1 MRFPLLF
8 KILRPCPLLPGL
20 LLAAVCL
27 QSCAKVGPYLDRLKQ
42 SLDRETAVEEQ
53 TLVRAVPIPPEEIP
67 PPPAPVPMEPLVN
80 KEARVSILGYHDFSE
95 SVSTNDMILNI
106 TDFRR
111 QMQAIKDS
119 GLPVI
124 SMRQYLDWKQGRKPI
139 PDQCVMITIDDGW
152 KATHTLALQVLREY
166 GYPFTVFL
174 YKNYIGIGG
183 KSLTHEE
190 IREIAANGGTISS
203 HSVSHQN
210 MAKRAGRSDE
220 DYKAWL
226 RVELEES
233 YRFLEENFADTGAL
247 EKTFAFPYGIYSD
260 QILAMTKELG
270 YEAAFT
276 VNGKKTDWDTPDME
290 IGRYVVHGTTL
301 ANFEAALNFGGGPGV
316 STVGRQ
322 LMAESTNAAGDVEA
336 PLVSVRPEA
345 DSVIGNRLPLI
356 EVDFSRLENLD
367 PASISLRVGGLSKVP
382 HTFDPA
388 TSMLSYQVPQRLR
401 RSRCHVEVSFAKIGA
416 KESEVIAWSFALD
429 RVADYLSSEETAPG
443 KNDPLQPKEVITPA
457 EAAPVGA
464 SPVETVPVEAAS
476 AGASTSPGT
485 L

>member
-1 MRFPLLF
+1 MR
-8 KILRPCPLLPGL
+8 LRLPFRVLHPGSLPGIL
-20 LLAAVCL
+20 LVAVCL
-27 QSCAKVGPYLDRLKQ
+27 QSCAKVEPYLNRLKQ
-42 SLDRETAVEEQ
+42 SLDREAAVEEA
-53 TLVRAVPIPPEEIP
+53 TLVQAVLILPEDIP
-67 PPPAPVPMEPLVN
+67 PPPEPVPMEPLVN

-95 SVSTNDMILNI
+95 SISTNDMILNVG
-106 TDFRR
+106 DFRR

-124 SMRQYLDWKQGRKPI
+124 SMREYLDWKQGRKPI

-166 GYPFTVFL
+166 GFPFTVFL

-210 MAKRAGRSDE
+210 MAWRGGRSE
-220 DYKAWL
+220 ADYQAWL

-233 YRFLEENFADTGAL
+233 YRFLEEHFGDTGAL

-260 QILAMTKELG
+260 QVLTLTKELG

-276 VNGKKTDWDTPDME
+276 VNGKKTDWDTSDME

-322 LMAESTNAAGDVEA
+322 LMAESTNAAGNVEA
-336 PLVSVRPEA
+336 PLVSVRPAA
-345 DSVIGNRLPLI
+345 DAVIGNRLPLI
-356 EVDFSRLENLD
+356 EVDFSRLEDLD
-367 PASISLRVGGLSKVP
+367 PASISLRIGGLSKVP
-382 HTFDPA
+382 HNFDPA
-388 TSMLSYQVPQRLR
+388 TGMLSYQVPQRLR
-401 RSRCHVEVSFAKIGA
+401 RSRCEVEVSFAKTGA
-416 KESEVIAWSFALD
+416 KEREVIAWSFAVD
-429 RVADYLSSEETAPG
+429 RVADYLSREETAPG
-443 KNDPLQPKEVITPA
+443 KNDPLQPQEVVA
-457 EAAPVGA
+457 
-464 SPVETVPVEAAS
+464 PVEAADT
-476 AGASTSPGT
+476 GAPASPGT